1 MKKRLIGLFFAIFCL
16 TISSLAQGK
25 EDYRDKIKAR
35 RVAFISDKLA
45 LTPEEAQRFWPLY
58 NEYQDKKQAIN
69 KEYKNKTNL
78 QLLSDAEVETFLEH
92 QLEKEEKLLTLKKTY
107 LYKMK
112 ETLPI
117 RKIAM
122 LSRVENRFK
131 KWMLEQIKTRRGNN

>member
-1 MKKRLIGLFFAIFCL
+1 MTSK
-16 TISSLAQGK
+16 
-25 EDYRDKIKAR
+25 YH
-35 RVAFISDKLA
+35 
-45 LTPEEAQRFWPLY
+45 
-58 NEYQDKKQAIN
+58 
-69 KEYKNKTNL
+69 KNKTNL

-112 ETLPI
+112 ETLPV